1 MGTRRILMALGLIGA
16 YILIAGSYQTA
27 QNWQREL
34 QTEAEAIISLNTR
47 AEAIDAYYRAKNM
60 PLAGY
65 GEKFVTEAD
74 KNGIDWRLLPAI
86 AVRESSG
93 GIHACGANPFGW
105 ASCKRSFNTIEEA
118 ITSVSSHLGGNNENT
133 AHYYSGKSTEEIL
146 KTYNP
151 PSIVPTYAEEVIS
164 IMDQIAPR

>member
-1 MGTRRILMALGLIGA
+1 MVIGLIGT

-27 QNWQREL
+27 QNWKQRL
-34 QTEAEAIISLNTR
+34 QIESEANTLLKTR
-47 AEAIDAYYRAKNM
+47 AEAIDSYYMERNM

-65 GEKFVTEAD
+65 GKNFVTEAE

-118 ITSVSSHLGGNNENT
+118 IASVSNHLGGNNENT
-133 AHYYSGKSTEEIL
+133 AHFYAGKSTKEIL

-164 IMDQIAPR
+164 IMDRIAPR